1 MTSFTDRLEQ
11 YLAFRRRYG
20 GDWTVAAQNL
30 RPFVVFADA
39 EGAGWITV
47 DLFLKWKD
55 RFGSAGTATWN
66 NRLTSVRS
74 LAAWLKDID
83 PRTEVPP
90 KGLIPRRYQR
100 PPPYIYSDSEIVRI
114 VTEAA
119 RLPSR
124 LGLRSKTYATL
135 FGLLAVT
142 GLRIGEAL
150 TLDDR
155 DIDLDTAVLLIRHG
169 KNGRGRFIPVTDC
182 TAERL
187 SEFWISWELDWPHSV
202 LIAKSAIDALSALSL
217 HLMPAERRECAVV
230 SIAAVTPSLPAWI
243 EDWNP
248 RRIFCAYDASGGAG
262 DAFEAAAHHMAG
274 VLGGEQQHGAASRGA
289 EAAQAW
295 DAGGHGDSEVQRQQG
310 FAAFGLTADDADGL
324 LGPKR
329 VHHPLLR
336 LGALLELRRRPCREA
351 LHDASP

>member
-39 EGAGWITV
+39 EGAGWLTV
-47 DLFLKWKD
+47 DLFLQWKD

-150 TLDDR
+150 ALDDR

-187 SEFWISWELDWPHSV
+187 SEYRAARNRILRTGTTAFFVGENGRRLEKHSAQYNFAQIGQKIGLRKKQAGNKFGRGPRLHDMRHTMASRTLLDWFRSGRNP
-202 LIAKSAIDALSALSL
+202 DREMYRLSTYLGHVNPGDTYWYIEAVPELLQLASER
-217 HLMPAERRECAVV
+217 AEQRYR
-230 SIAAVTPSLPAWI
+230 
-243 EDWNP
+243 D
-248 RRIFCAYDASGGAG
+248 
-262 DAFEAAAHHMAG
+262 
-274 VLGGEQQHGAASRGA
+274 GEGS
-289 EAAQAW
+289 
-295 DAGGHGDSEVQRQQG
+295 
-310 FAAFGLTADDADGL
+310 
-324 LGPKR
+324 
-329 VHHPLLR
+329 
-336 LGALLELRRRPCREA
+336 
-351 LHDASP
+351 